1 MSVTAGEYVNRIETK
16 PGEYG
21 ERQILPDSF
30 RDTSRISP
38 TINRSEILVV
48 AKKSKFLREQEKT
61 DLSHSDHLAQYSRL
75 GESGDCV
82 VSSHFRQE
90 AAIEL
95 CAELFSL
102 DQVVNIDD
110 MGTALASGKFKA
122 IIALG
127 GDDFF
132 KLVSNKMPQS
142 TLLLGVNSDPTESR
156 GFLLPVSIDEL
167 PAFITLLERGVYS
180 IEEWSRVRVSVN
192 GVERGSAINDI
203 ALGKKDFSLT
213 SHFEVEYR
221 GKQYSVASSGI
232 LVSTGVG
239 STGWFLNGGM
249 YINHDDRTFPR
260 TAKKV
265 AFELLTP
272 LVKVS
277 DVEGRRKITLPDLVE
292 GELLEGEVL
301 RVVSKN
307 DDEAFIAKDS
317 LDRVPFQ
324 RGTVAE
330 VSLDPNPSK
339 VIVKYHG
346 E

>member
-1 MSVTAGEYVNRIETK
+1 
-16 PGEYG
+16 
-21 ERQILPDSF
+21 
-30 RDTSRISP
+30 
-38 TINRSEILVV
+38 
-48 AKKSKFLREQEKT
+48 
-61 DLSHSDHLAQYSRL
+61 
-75 GESGDCV
+75 
-82 VSSHFRQE
+82 
-90 AAIEL
+90 
-95 CAELFSL
+95 
-102 DQVVNIDD
+102 
-110 MGTALASGKFKA
+110 
-122 IIALG
+122 
-127 GDDFF
+127 
-132 KLVSNKMPQS
+132 
-142 TLLLGVNSDPTESR
+142 
-156 GFLLPVSIDEL
+156 
-167 PAFITLLERGVYS
+167 
-180 IEEWSRVRVSVN
+180 
-192 GVERGSAINDI
+192 
-203 ALGKKDFSLT
+203 
-213 SHFEVEYR
+213 
-221 GKQYSVASSGI
+221 
-232 LVSTGVG
+232 
-239 STGWFLNGGM
+239 M